1 MRCSDEAGEVS
12 RFNARRAVL
21 RSSFR
26 QFVSRQPSVVRRPP
40 VRHSSVASP
49 PIRQP
54 APHFFIFFER
64 MHACFSLGIPR
75 SLSLFRCCL
84 VRSSGSFKIHTRLR
98 LLRVTGRSDGGNGI
112 SWGGLRL
119 VQSVLLRRSGCI
131 DTENADT
138 SSEPRTQTVQRVA
151 RACVLLELKS
161 IKSIKIRV
169 EFGCGVGVS
178 G

>member
-1 MRCSDEAGEVS
+1 MRSPDETCEVS
-12 RFNARRAVL
+12 RFNALRAVL
-21 RSSFR
+21 RLSFR
-26 QFVSRQPSVVRRPP
+26 QSSVRPSASPPVRQSPARQLVSRQFANPP
-40 VRHSSVASP
+40 TH
-49 PIRQP
+49 I
-54 APHFFIFFER
+54 
-64 MHACFSLGIPR
+64 
-75 SLSLFRCCL
+75 SLFFSNVCMRVSVSAFHGVC
-84 VRSSGSFKIHTRLR
+84 RWSGVVLYGAPGLSKYTLNG
-98 LLRVTGRSDGGNGI
+98 VTGNGI

-151 RACVLLELKS
+151 RTCVLLELKS

-169 EFGCGVGVS
+169 EFGCDVGVS

>member
-1 MRCSDEAGEVS
+1 MRSPDETCEVS
-12 RFNARRAVL
+12 RFNALRAVL
-21 RSSFR
+21 RLSFR
-26 QFVSRQPSVVRRPP
+26 QSSVRPSASPPVRQSPARQLVSRQFANPP
-40 VRHSSVASP
+40 THISL
-49 PIRQP
+49 
-54 APHFFIFFER
+54 FFFER

-98 LLRVTGRSDGGNGI
+98 LPRVAGRSEGGNGI

-151 RACVLLELKS
+151 RTCVLLELKS
-161 IKSIKIRV
+161 IKSIKIRDELRCEWSV
-169 EFGCGVGVS
+169 
-178 G
+178 